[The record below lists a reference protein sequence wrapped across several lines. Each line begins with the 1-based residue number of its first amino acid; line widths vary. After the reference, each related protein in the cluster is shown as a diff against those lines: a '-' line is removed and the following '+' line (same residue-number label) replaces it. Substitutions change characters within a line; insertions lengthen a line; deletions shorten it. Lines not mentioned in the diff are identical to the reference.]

1 EIVVITGPTGSGKST
16 LAKCLTGFI
25 PNSIPG
31 EFSGSVIIDDAEI
44 SELQLAEVAKQVA
57 LVQQD
62 PESQICT
69 LQVSDEVAFGPENYG
84 RDPVEIQSIVDQ
96 SLNAVGSDHLTKRR
110 TFELSG
116 GEKQRLIIASMIA
129 SQPKYL
135 VLDEPT
141 SSLDPTGVLQ
151 LRTILEEL
159 KHQNKGIV
167 LIEHNLSAVQAIA
180 DRVLVVDGGKTHT
193 FEAKSTKR
201 TAKSLKSVEIGDQI
215 ISTQRLSFSYENRRI
230 LKDLNLSVHNGEII
244 GLMGSNGSG
253 KTTLLGL
260 LGGLLTP
267 ETGSIHLKDSSLE
280 SMNVKNIARFTAIV
294 FQNPNH
300 QIFEKTVWREQNL
313 VLESLDLI
321 SSDTLQQSEILLKKA
336 GIEEMKEK
344 NPFSLSH
351 GQKRRLNVSSSIVHE
366 PKLLLMDE
374 PFIGQDWEGCEFII
388 ETVSKTITDGGA
400 AIIVTHDPVF
410 VKEYCSRVVFMQDGG
425 ILLDGKPS
433 VVLER
438 LESLGHQE
446 YSMEVKL
453 R

>member
-1 EIVVITGPTGSGKST
+1 MLEARSLTFSYEPGKKVLNLLDFRAKPREIVVITGPTGSGKST

-180 DRVLVVDGGKTHT
+180 D
-193 FEAKSTKR
+193 
-201 TAKSLKSVEIGDQI
+201 
-215 ISTQRLSFSYENRRI
+215 
-230 LKDLNLSVHNGEII
+230 
-244 GLMGSNGSG
+244 
-253 KTTLLGL
+253 
-260 LGGLLTP
+260 
-267 ETGSIHLKDSSLE
+267 
-280 SMNVKNIARFTAIV
+280 
-294 FQNPNH
+294 
-300 QIFEKTVWREQNL
+300 
-313 VLESLDLI
+313 
-321 SSDTLQQSEILLKKA
+321 
-336 GIEEMKEK
+336 
-344 NPFSLSH
+344 
-351 GQKRRLNVSSSIVHE
+351 
-366 PKLLLMDE
+366 
-374 PFIGQDWEGCEFII
+374 
-388 ETVSKTITDGGA
+388 
-400 AIIVTHDPVF
+400 
-410 VKEYCSRVVFMQDGG
+410 
-425 ILLDGKPS
+425 
-433 VVLER
+433 
-438 LESLGHQE
+438 
-446 YSMEVKL
+446 
-453 R
+453 